1 MAEPAILRAL
11 FQRIG
16 MTQQVAESLVGDHN
30 INSIA
35 MLAKIKPDTVDR
47 LIKIIRHPGANV
59 AGHEVP
65 FQTQQDLKDVAWL
78 LKHR

>member
-16 MTQQVAESLVGDHN
+16 VTQQVAESLVGDHN

-47 LIKIIRHPGANV
+47 LIKIIRHPGANA

-65 FQTQQDLKDVAWL
+65 FQTQQNLKDVAWL